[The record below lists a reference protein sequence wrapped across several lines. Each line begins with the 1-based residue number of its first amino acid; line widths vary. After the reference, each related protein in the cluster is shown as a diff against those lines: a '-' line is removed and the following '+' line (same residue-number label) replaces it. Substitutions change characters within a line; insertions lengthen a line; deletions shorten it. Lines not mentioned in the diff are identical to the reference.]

1 MGYLEHMPC
10 TIKLTFSRGSS
21 KRVIFLN
28 YFKMIENSTNQNC
41 YQGRDP
47 LSQNFWKFQYKIKW
61 NGIFRKLCFENSGQP
76 LEVVLFSENLEI
88 PEIFC
93 SIWHSIIK
101 SICPTAHA
109 GSWLAILHKNANICF
124 LVATNGRP
132 CGFPT
137 GMRPVWITPWQ
148 RTCMREV
155 CTFPFSSED
164 DF

>member
-1 MGYLEHMPC
+1 MERLCTALKLEAKIHVQC
-10 TIKLTFSRGSS
+10 FAKIYSS
-21 KRVIFLN
+21 
-28 YFKMIENSTNQNC
+28 
-41 YQGRDP
+41 GRDP
-47 LSQNFWKFQYKIKW
+47 LSQNFRKFRYKIKW

-101 SICPTAHA
+101 SSKIDLPNSPRRN
-109 GSWLAILHKNANICF
+109 SWLAILHKNADICF
-124 LVATNGRP
+124 LGAMSGRP

-148 RTCMREV
+148 RT
-155 CTFPFSSED
+155 
-164 DF
+164 